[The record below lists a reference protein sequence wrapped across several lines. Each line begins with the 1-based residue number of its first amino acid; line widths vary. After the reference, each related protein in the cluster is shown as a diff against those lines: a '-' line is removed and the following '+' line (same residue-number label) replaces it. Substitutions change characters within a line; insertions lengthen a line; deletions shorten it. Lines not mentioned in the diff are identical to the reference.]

1 MKHYEFFNWLF
12 QLRSDQ
18 VLFVILIIL
27 GIFVANKTL
36 KVLDEKSKKIDKKDE
51 KILELIDKVNI
62 TQIEIIKVMESFK
75 SKNDLDQAIIIGEF
89 KLLKTKLN
97 NLENKII
104 ELINIYK

>member
-36 KVLDEKSKKIDKKDE
+36 KVLD
-51 KILELIDKVNI
+51 
-62 TQIEIIKVMESFK
+62 
-75 SKNDLDQAIIIGEF
+75 
-89 KLLKTKLN
+89 
-97 NLENKII
+97 
-104 ELINIYK
+104 

>member
-51 KILELIDKVNI
+51 KILELIDKVNSTQLEI
-62 TQIEIIKVMESFK
+62 TKTLESLK
-75 SKNDLDQAIIIGEF
+75 SKNDLDQAVLIGEF
-89 KLLKTKLN
+89 KLLRTKLT

-104 ELINIYK
+104 EFINISK

>member
-1 MKHYEFFNWLF
+1 MKHFEFFNWLF

>member
-1 MKHYEFFNWLF
+1 MKHFEFFNWLF
-12 QLRSDQ
+12 HLRSDQ

-51 KILELIDKVNI
+51 KILELIDKVNTTQLEI
-62 TQIEIIKVMESFK
+62 TKTLESLK
-75 SKNDLDQAIIIGEF
+75 SKNDLDQAVLIGEF
-89 KLLKTKLN
+89 KLLRTKLT

-104 ELINIYK
+104 EFINISK

>member
-89 KLLKTKLN
+89 KLLKTKLK

>member
-12 QLRSDQ
+12 QLKSDQ
-18 VLFVILIIL
+18 ILFVILIIL
-27 GIFVANKTL
+27 GVFITNKTL